1 MKFLAVLVTLLVIL
15 TTSVAS
21 AIEHGFIFIEEDN
34 RMFTLTEEVKS
45 ITILTDEEIIRI
57 NEDGTSKTINYKNAH
72 NETSVRA
79 MVINPNIFPEIHGKA
94 VNNLMERVQTG
105 LPVNTGGNFIIV
117 DLGGNRFNLR
127 GTNARIVAGDR
138 NSKATLG
145 NYPIH
150 YRDIPKVVSQL
161 CSNGLPIDYPQC
173 FQAYT
178 GELHQAL
185 KVMEFM
191 QMIYSEK
198 RFEEG
203 EFARESEMFHAFK
216 RNGIQEG
223 FHSGLT
229 IMALALTSK
238 NALCFKEEG
247 RVNMQEVYY
256 AHFYM
261 QLTMDSDCGAYMKSY
276 RRNLD
281 DMQEIGALLMDWINQ
296 SPEEEEV
303 HRSILSIFKKYSDMW
318 EQGTLPMSPE
328 VINEF
333 ERLGLGAT
341 QRVTPTPL
349 HKLTTWGELKK

>member
-1 MKFLAVLVTLLVIL
+1 MKFLIAVLIVATMFSG
-15 TTSVAS
+15 TTFANDFV
-21 AIEHGFIFIEEDN
+21 FIEEDN
-34 RMFTLTEEVKS
+34 RMFTFTEEVKS
-45 ITILTDEEIIRI
+45 ITIITDEEMTRI
-57 NEDGTSKTINYKNAH
+57 NKDGTSKIIDYKNAH

-105 LPVNTGGNFIIV
+105 LPVNTGGDFITV
-117 DLGGNRFNLR
+117 YLGGNRFNLR
-127 GTNARIVAGDR
+127 GTNARIVAGDG

-161 CSNGLPIDYPQC
+161 GSNGLPIDSPHC

-178 GELHQAL
+178 GELHQVL

-191 QMIYSEK
+191 QLIYGEK

-203 EFARESEMFHAFK
+203 EFARESEMFYTFK
-216 RNGIQEG
+216 RNGVEEG
-223 FHSGLT
+223 FHWGLSV
-229 IMALALTSK
+229 MAFTLTSK

-261 QLTMDSDCGAYMKSY
+261 QLTMDSDCGSYIKSY

-281 DMQEIGALLMDWINQ
+281 DMQEMSALLMDWINQ